1 MKHFEMPV
9 IELEKFSVEDVITVS
24 HGNETPLL
32 PFSWEEE
39 KKIKAY

>member
-1 MKHFEMPV
+1 MKPFEMPV
-9 IELEKFSVEDVITVS
+9 IELKKFSVEDFVTVS
-24 HGNETPLL
+24 YGNETPLL

>member
-1 MKHFEMPV
+1 MKTFEMPV
-9 IELEKFSVEDVITVS
+9 IELEKFSVEDVVTLS
-24 HGNETPLL
+24 NETPLL